1 MPQILRNADIRAAIK
16 VQLPSNLVQ
25 DSLERKIQNIL
36 SFNALPREGL
46 AYGEKEQRLLLYTTQ
61 AGERVYVQYPGIES
75 TRDGERKCPNDFRP
89 VLLRADG
96 TQIPD
101 MDFKKIWDIIDRM
114 GKEYYGNIDIMATIF
129 LRIAYMLD
137 YHHNERVPCLK
148 QTLDVRTGNVITEE
162 KASFTWNSLFLDED
176 IIATLQNLFNSF
188 ESVCGAS
195 LEGFLYYNDLLAQN
209 EDCKY
214 SFIKGAAWNGRV
226 GRTNTCLS
234 HLTVISHLRG
244 HIGLSKL
251 ISSFSRGVA
260 PLPQRRFE
268 EACGDLVQYER

>member
-1 MPQILRNADIRAAIK
+1 MPQILWDADIRNAIR
-16 VQLPSNLVQ
+16 VQLPSNLAQ
-25 DSLERKIQNIL
+25 DSLERKVQNIL
-36 SFNALPREGL
+36 SFNTLPREGL
-46 AYGEKEQRLLLYTTQ
+46 TYGEKEQRLLLYTTQ
-61 AGERVYVQYPGIES
+61 AGEKVYVQYPGIES
-75 TRDGERKCPNDFRP
+75 VRDGERRCPNDFRP

-114 GKEYYGNIDIMATIF
+114 GTDYRGNIDIVAAVF

-137 YHHNERVPCLK
+137 YRHNDSVPCLK
-148 QTLDVRTGNVITEE
+148 QTLDIQTGNVIAEE
-162 KASFTWNSLFLDED
+162 RVSFTWNSLFLDED
-176 IIATLQNLFNSF
+176 IIATIQNLFSSF
-188 ESVCGAS
+188 ESVCGIS

-214 SFIKGAAWNGRV
+214 SYIKGTAWNGRV

-260 PLPQRRFE
+260 PLPQSRLE
-268 EACGDLVQYER
+268 EACGDLVQRER